1 MRVNHF
7 SIHVV
12 FSDKF
17 MEVKMIWIIK
27 FRNRKYF
34 CYPNFC
40 IAVLY
45 CLRQLTCRWQYPI
58 KVLLYNCCLINVLS
72 NLVDIIPSCND
83 HSFSKVFYHSRHNNN
98 KTTNIK
104 RSISIVSIT
113 IYAQHKWWFRAFL
126 TPVTCTRQLIMK
138 NELFGKWIGKCMHN
152 TMKLYLDCSYL
163 LHSCKVEY
171 YSSLNIIRYFE

>member
-1 MRVNHF
+1 MPTVILKNFQLHESYNCKGERSMRVKHF

-12 FSDKF
+12 FSDNF

-58 KVLLYNCCLINVLS
+58 KVLFYNCCLINVLS
-72 NLVDIIPSCND
+72 NLVVIIPSCND
-83 HSFSKVFYHSRHNNN
+83 HSFSKVFYHSRQNNN

-113 IYAQHKWWFRAFL
+113 I
-126 TPVTCTRQLIMK
+126 
-138 NELFGKWIGKCMHN
+138 
-152 TMKLYLDCSYL
+152 
-163 LHSCKVEY
+163 
-171 YSSLNIIRYFE
+171 